1 MKLTKSHIIFRNS
14 HLLYTSFNKSY
25 LLFSL
30 LFVFSSSFAQKE
42 KKENEVI
49 NITSGFKPKILPAD
63 KIQFYASI
71 PVKDTTP
78 FSFSYQSAYQIAKSN
93 LKSFLIKPLAL
104 SLDSSNG
111 NGMSGF
117 SKLGYGNLQNPF
129 AQLAFQST
137 QDNIRFTAWADHISA
152 KGKLADQQ
160 YSNSS
165 LGGLLQNNLS
175 SFEKLSLYGGYTFD
189 AYRQYGYDH
198 SSFSYPRK
206 ELLQQYKRG
215 YSGIS
220 YYRLL
225 GPKKNIIITPTVD
238 LGFLSTSNATQEISV
253 NVNMPFTYQ
262 WRKDL
267 SFFTTPVFELAGFRN
282 NVSQSKTYHQLQLPL
297 QVSYTSDNLKLSGGV
312 IGVKSAHWTI
322 APLFDLSYRV
332 SDTRLNLLASI
343 KNDFL
348 INSFQYLRTQNSFI
362 APPDSLSFGR
372 KSTYSTGINWSNESG
387 FQTSFLVGFAKFTG
401 LPLFI
406 NSGVSGKDLRIL
418 LESSLSAIQLHST
431 VDYVLSEQFKFSSDA
446 NAYFFQSQKVY
457 DKPYGFI
464 PIEIH
469 LELNYKP
476 ISSLTISLHS
486 FIWKGAMASTEPL
499 LSKKLD
505 NVADINLGVDY
516 KLNKKWGFWI
526 DLNNIANMH
535 YQRWNQYQSY
545 GFNFLSG
552 LRYSFLKSSKN

>member
-1 MKLTKSHIIFRNS
+1 
-14 HLLYTSFNKSY
+14 
-25 LLFSL
+25 

-225 GPKKNIIITPTVD
+225 GPKKNIIITPKVD

-406 NSGVSGKDLRIL
+406 NSGVSGKDLRIV

>member
-1 MKLTKSHIIFRNS
+1 
-14 HLLYTSFNKSY
+14 
-25 LLFSL
+25 

-406 NSGVSGKDLRIL
+406 NSGVSGKDLRIV

>member
-1 MKLTKSHIIFRNS
+1 MKLTNLQSRF
-14 HLLYTSFNKSY
+14 YTSFLLNVNFNKAY
-25 LLFSL
+25 LLFML
-30 LFVFSSSFAQKE
+30 LCVFSFSFAQKD
-42 KKENEVI
+42 KKAQDVI
-49 NITSGFKPKILPAD
+49 NITSGFKPKVLPAD
-63 KIQFYASI
+63 KIQFYASV

-104 SLDSSNG
+104 SLDSLIG

-129 AQLAFQST
+129 TQLAFQST
-137 QDNIRFTAWADHISA
+137 QNNIRFTAWADHISA
-152 KGKLADQQ
+152 KGMLPDQQ

-198 SSFSYPRK
+198 SSFSYTRK

-225 GPKKNIIITPTVD
+225 GPKKNILITPTVD
-238 LGFLSTSNATQEISV
+238 LGFLSTYHAAHELSV
-253 NVNMPFTYQ
+253 NVKIPFTYQ

-267 SFFTTPVFELAGFRN
+267 SLSTTPVVELAGFRN
-282 NVSQSKTYHQLQLPL
+282 NLSQSKTYQQLQLPL
-297 QVSYTSDNLKLSGGV
+297 HVAYTTDKLKLSGGL
-312 IGVKSAHWTI
+312 IGVKSAQWTI
-322 APLFDLSYRV
+322 APLFDLSYGIN
-332 SDTRLNLLASI
+332 DTRLNLLASI
-343 KNDFL
+343 KNDFV
-348 INSFQYLRTQNSFI
+348 INSYQSLRSHNPFI
-362 APPDSLSFGR
+362 LSPDSLSFGR

-387 FQTSFLVGFAKFTG
+387 FQTSFIVGFAKFTG

-406 NSGVSGKDLRIL
+406 NSGVSGKDLRVV
-418 LESSLSAIQLHST
+418 LESSLTAIELHST

-464 PIEIH
+464 PVELH

-476 ISSLTISLHS
+476 ISSLSVSLHS

-499 LSKKLD
+499 ISKKLD
-505 NVADINLGVDY
+505 NVADINLAVDY

-526 DLNNIANMH
+526 DLNNIANIH
-535 YQRWNQYQSY
+535 YQRWNQYQVY
-545 GFNFLSG
+545 GFNFLAG
-552 LRYSFLKSSKN
+552 LRYSFLKRGKN

>member
-1 MKLTKSHIIFRNS
+1 MKLTKLHSRHYSSF
-14 HLLYTSFNKSY
+14 LLNFNFNKAY
-25 LLFSL
+25 LLFML
-30 LFVFSSSFAQKE
+30 LYVCSSGFAQKD
-42 KKENEVI
+42 KKAQDVI
-49 NITSGFKPKILPAD
+49 NITSGFKPKILPSE

-71 PVKDTTP
+71 PLKDTTP

-93 LKSFLIKPLAL
+93 LKSFLIKPLAI
-104 SLDSSNG
+104 SLDSLNG

-129 AQLAFQST
+129 AQLAFQSIK
-137 QDNIRFTAWADHISA
+137 DNIRFTAWADHISS
-152 KGKLADQQ
+152 KGKLPDQQ

-165 LGGLLQNNLS
+165 LGFLLQNSIS
-175 SFEKLSLYGGYTFD
+175 SFEKVTLYGGYTFD

-198 SSFSYPRK
+198 RSFSYSRK

-220 YYRLL
+220 YYRFL
-225 GPKKNIIITPTVD
+225 GPKKNILITPTVD
-238 LGFLSTSNATQEISV
+238 LGFLSSYNAAQEISV
-253 NVNMPFTYQ
+253 NVKMPFTYL

-267 SFFTTPVFELAGFRN
+267 SFSTTPVFELAGFRN
-282 NVSQSKTYHQLQLPL
+282 NLSQSKTYYQLQLPL
-297 QVSYTSDNLKLSGGV
+297 QVNYTNKNLKLTGGV
-312 IGVKSAHWTI
+312 VGVKSAQWTI
-322 APLFDLSYRV
+322 APLFDLSYGIN
-332 SDTRLNLLASI
+332 DTRLNLLASI
-343 KNDFL
+343 KNDFV
-348 INSFQYLRTQNSFI
+348 INSYQSLRSHNPFI
-362 APPDSLSFGR
+362 LSPDSLSYGR

-406 NSGVSGKDLRIL
+406 NSGVSGKDLRVM
-418 LESSLSAIQLHST
+418 LESSLTAIQLQST
-431 VDYVLSEQFKFSSDA
+431 VDYVLSEQFKFASNA
-446 NAYFFQSQKVY
+446 NVYFFQSQKVY

-464 PIEIH
+464 PVELH

-476 ISSLTISLHS
+476 ISSLSISLHS
-486 FIWKGAMASTEPL
+486 FIWKGAMARTEPL
-499 LSKKLD
+499 LNKKLD
-505 NVADINLGVDY
+505 NVADINLAVDY

-535 YQRWNQYQSY
+535 YQRWNQYQAY
-545 GFNFLSG
+545 GFNFLAG